1 MNLRKIFCLLL
12 TLVMLFSIAGCS
24 NKKAENNASNNAT
37 NNDKTSE
44 SNNKTTDTTTNEGT
58 SETNDKNDKNTFE
71 EKVVIYSTHGEAM
84 LELVADEFEKETGVK
99 VEFINLKGELAD
111 RVRAEK
117 DNPQADVMFGG
128 ASSIFMELKD
138 EGLYDQYETSWA
150 SEIDPLFK
158 DSDNYWFGTI
168 QTPVMMFYNTE
179 VISAEDAPK
188 DWSDLTNEKYKDQL
202 VFRNALSSS
211 ARATYS
217 SLLQQFEN
225 DNKLEDG
232 WNFMKA
238 MDKNTKQ
245 YFSSGSLMF
254 QALGRKEAGISFA
267 TLNSII
273 DNKIKNN
280 LPLEII
286 DASSGSPVITDGIAL
301 IKGAK
306 HPNAAKAFIDFAG
319 GVKIQ
324 ALLANKFNR
333 LPTLPEAIKSS
344 PKWMAETSFKVMTVD
359 WKKLATVQSEWMQKW
374 DTEVKDTGKDPK

>member
-1 MNLRKIFCLLL
+1 MKSKKIFYLLL
-12 TLVMLFSIAGCS
+12 TLAMLFSVVGCS
-24 NKKAENNASNNAT
+24 NNNVTNNAANNAA
-37 NNDKTSE
+37 
-44 SNNKTTDTTTNEGT
+44 NEDINEDI
-58 SETNDKNDKNTFE
+58 SFE

-84 LELVADEFEKETGVK
+84 LELVAEEFEKETGVK

-117 DNPQADVMFGG
+117 DNPQADIMFGG

-138 EGLYDQYETSWA
+138 EELYEQYETSWA
-150 SEIDPLFK
+150 SKIDPLFK
-158 DSDNYWFGTI
+158 DSENYWFGTI

-188 DWSDLTNEKYKDQL
+188 DWSDLTKEEYKDQL

-225 DNKLEDG
+225 DDKLEEG
-232 WNFMKA
+232 WEFMKA
-238 MDKNTKQ
+238 MDVNTKQ

-254 QALGRKEAGISFA
+254 QAIGRKEAGISFA

-273 DNKIKNN
+273 DNKVKNN
-280 LPLEII
+280 IPLEII
-286 DASSGSPVITDGIAL
+286 NATSGSPVITDGIAL

-324 ALLANKFNR
+324 ALLANEFNR
-333 LPTLPEAIKSS
+333 MPTHPEAIKSS
-344 PKWMAETSFKVMTVD
+344 PKWMAETSFEVMNVD
-359 WKKLATVQSEWMQKW
+359 WKSLASIQSEWMQIW
-374 DTEVKDTGKDPK
+374 DTEVKDTGKDVK